1 MRMALV
7 PALILL
13 LINSCH
19 IIMMR
24 IVNLL
29 KNPLAVHPFSKFY
42 AKKERKK
49 VARRRKCSHEGN
61 VCARD

>member
-1 MRMALV
+1 
-7 PALILL
+7 
-13 LINSCH
+13 
-19 IIMMR
+19 MMR